1 MTLEGKAHEFMEDHK
16 SHCSCIH
23 EIYRYRMDDLP
34 RDEPQTLYR
43 GLENHAPREV
53 FDTFLLGDII
63 DSYFGDDE
71 VDCDPFQNED
81 SKQFL
86 EKAFKKRDSIY
97 AKADK
102 QWLRYLMKQC
112 REHGLLDEEDEA
124 A

>member
-1 MTLEGKAHEFMEDHK
+1 
-16 SHCSCIH
+16 
-23 EIYRYRMDDLP
+23 MDDLP